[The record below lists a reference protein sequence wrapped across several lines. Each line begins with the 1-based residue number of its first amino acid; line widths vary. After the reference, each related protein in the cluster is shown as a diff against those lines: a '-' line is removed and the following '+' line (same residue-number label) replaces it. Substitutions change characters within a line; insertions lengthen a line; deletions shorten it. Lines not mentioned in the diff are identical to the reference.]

1 MNSYSKF
8 ELVITESK
16 KAGSQCTSR
25 TQKQNNK
32 ICLKLAKKT
41 WEKKWPCSGGH
52 CEFHSFYKNDGLE
65 VYYMQFL
72 FKLILVTWS
81 NWVHKHFP
89 Q

>member
-41 WEKKWPCSGGH
+41 
-52 CEFHSFYKNDGLE
+52 
-65 VYYMQFL
+65 
-72 FKLILVTWS
+72 
-81 NWVHKHFP
+81 
-89 Q
+89 